1 LLTLP
6 SATSGRENDYW
17 RALPSKESWGSYS
30 LDLCR
35 VLSAAIRAALDPS
48 RAFKLPMSEEGQTEA
63 LDLYGQLVDET
74 ATWNSLHPLMR
85 EIWKAPD
92 ASLTH
97 PDAQLPFLVYFL
109 AAVALKEDGTLMDAG
124 ALVTWITH
132 LKFAAR
138 AFCMVEGASRM
149 GQSTNLLL

>member
-1 LLTLP
+1 
-6 SATSGRENDYW
+6 
-17 RALPSKESWGSYS
+17 
-30 LDLCR
+30 
-35 VLSAAIRAALDPS
+35 
-48 RAFKLPMSEEGQTEA
+48 MSEEGQTEA

-74 ATWNSLHPLMR
+74 ATWNSLHPIMR

-92 ASLTH
+92 PSLSQCT
-97 PDAQLPFLVYFL
+97 QLPFLVYFL